1 MERENYRNYDQ
12 NDRNFNSAVTEENY
26 SDLQNLNEPSDLYLQ
41 INASDNQDLIEDK
54 DNDPNRRTL
63 DEYDVNDAEPDEDDS
78 ENDLLE
84 DDSEEEE

>member
-12 NDRNFNSAVTEENY
+12 NDLNFNSAVTEENY
-26 SDLQNLNEPSDLYLQ
+26 SDSQNLNEPSDLYLQ